1 MSFMPLGRRALLT
14 GTAGTL
20 AVATLRMRALAA
32 PRATESNGLL
42 HGLAPRDGLFER
54 LPVEDPSRTLLARGW
69 LFHEGDITPPP
80 PVTHD
85 DTYSNAKAG
94 NARGAAAMDHD
105 DSDWAEVTL
114 PHDWASAQGFVETA
128 NVAQGYRPRGIG
140 WYRRTLRL
148 DPADRGKRLELHFG
162 AIATAATIWI
172 NGSIVAR
179 NFSGYNA
186 IDIDLTP
193 FARFGDELNV
203 IAIRVDANAMEGWWY
218 EGAGL
223 YRHVWL
229 SKRPPVSIATYGVHC
244 DPRLGGDGRWS
255 VPVTVTLD
263 SIAREAATANVLVD
277 LLDPAGKVIG
287 SARGQ
292 AQLQPLAQAEV
303 AMTLP
308 VDNPVRWSIETP
320 TLYTVRVTT
329 DAPGGGDERRIPIGF
344 RTIRFDAEQGFFLN
358 DRHVKLKGVCLH
370 QDHAGVGVAVP
381 DALLEWRLQRMKDTG
396 VNAIRCSH
404 NAQAEA
410 FYQLCD
416 RMGFVLMDEN
426 RIFNPAPE
434 NMAQLEWLVRAH
446 RNHPSIIL
454 WSVFNEEPMQGTEA
468 GVKMVRRMTAHV
480 HALDD
485 SRPVT
490 AAMNGSFYD
499 PQNVSSVVDVMGFN
513 YYQGDYDKFH
523 ALNPAKPSTSSEDT
537 SAFMTRGAYATDQ
550 ERHVMSS
557 MDDEAAPWG
566 ATHRKAWA
574 EIAKRRFIAGGF
586 VWTGFDYHGEPTPFT
601 WPTIA
606 SFFGILDLCG
616 FPKTAYDIHRAHWID
631 DTAVV
636 GIAPHWTWPG
646 KEGQP
651 IALLVTSNAE
661 RVRVVLNGR
670 MIGEQA
676 VDRIMGN
683 SFTVPYAPGRL
694 EAIALNGGREVA
706 RAVHETAGPAV
717 ALRLTPAR
725 RQMLGD
731 NEDVVPVTIDAVD
744 AKGRHVPTE
753 NRMTR
758 FTIDGA
764 TLIGVGNGDPNSHES
779 EKAPQRSLFNGL
791 AQMLVQAGEGRG
803 KVTIVASAD
812 GLRPARLVI
821 DRVAAT
827 PRAQV
832 AVTPPGAFILN
843 WRRSPSFATAPDPG
857 LMPPVNDN
865 NSWDFTRSGNTTGPE
880 AGASFRLY
888 RATLPVRRRVVEEGG
903 NVTFAR
909 IDGRAR
915 VFVDGKEVAAK
926 TDFAAAP
933 LVASIPAGAKT
944 IAVIVEAQPN
954 TRSGFNGTV
963 RVAPKG

>member
-1 MSFMPLGRRALLT
+1 MTFMPLGRRALLT
-14 GTAGTL
+14 GTAGSL
-20 AVATLRMRALAA
+20 AAATLPVRAITA
-32 PRATESNGLL
+32 PRPTEPSGLL
-42 HGLAPRDGLFER
+42 HGLGPRDGLFER

-69 LFHEGDITPPP
+69 LFHEGDITPPA

-94 NARGAAAMDHD
+94 NARGAAAMDYD
-105 DSDWAEVTL
+105 DSDWAAVTL

-162 AIATAATIWI
+162 AIATAATIWV

-229 SKRPPVSIATYGVHC
+229 SKRSPVSITTDGVHC
-244 DPRLGGDGRWS
+244 DPRLGSDGCWS
-255 VPVTVTLD
+255 VPVTVALN
-263 SIAREAATANVLVD
+263 SIASEMAAANVLVD
-277 LLDPAGKVIG
+277 LLDPAGKVVA

-292 AQLQPLAQAEV
+292 AQLPPLGEAAV
-303 AMTLP
+303 ALSLP
-308 VDNPVRWSIETP
+308 VADPQLWSIETP

-329 DAPGGGDERRIPIGF
+329 DAPGGGDERRIAIGF
-344 RTIRFDAEQGFFLN
+344 RTIRFDAAQGFFLN
-358 DRHVKLKGVCLH
+358 DKAVKLKGVCLH

-381 DALLEWRLQRMKDTG
+381 DALLAWRLQRMRDIG

-404 NAQAEA
+404 NAQADA

-416 RMGFVLMDEN
+416 RMGFVVMDEN
-426 RIFNPAPE
+426 RVFNPAPE

-468 GVKMVRRMTAHV
+468 GVEMVRRMAAQV

-499 PQNVSSVVDVMGFN
+499 PKNVSSVVDVMGFN

-537 SAFMTRGAYATDQ
+537 SAFMTRGAYTTDKAA
-550 ERHVMSS
+550 HVMSS

-566 ATHRKAWA
+566 ATHRDAWA

-631 DTAVV
+631 DQAVV
-636 GIAPHWTWPG
+636 GVAPHWTWPG

-651 IALLVTSNAE
+651 MPLLVASNAE
-661 RVRVVLNGR
+661 RVRLVLNGR

-683 SFTVPYAPGRL
+683 RFIVPYAPGKL
-694 EAIALNGGREVA
+694 EAVALNGGREVA

-731 NEDVVPVTIDAVD
+731 TEDVVPVTIDAVD

-753 NRMTR
+753 NRTTR

-812 GLRPARLVI
+812 ELRAARLVI

-827 PRAQV
+827 SRAQV
-832 AVTPPGAFILN
+832 AVTPPGAFILG
-843 WRRSPSFATAPDPG
+843 WRRSRSFATAPDPG
-857 LMPPVNDN
+857 MTPPVNDN
-865 NSWDFTRSGNTTGPE
+865 NSWDFTRSGTPAAPE
-880 AGASFRLY
+880 AGPSFRLY
-888 RATLPVRRRVVEEGG
+888 RAALPVRRRVVAEGG
-903 NVTFAR
+903 TLSFAQIEGR
-909 IDGRAR
+909 ATVYVDGRQ
-915 VFVDGKEVAAK
+915 VAAK
-926 TDFAAAP
+926 TDPAAGT
-933 LVASIPAGAKT
+933 LVVPVPAGAKGV
-944 IAVIVEAQPN
+944 AVLIDAAPGA
-954 TRSGFNGTV
+954 RSGITGAV
-963 RVAPKG
+963 RLAPKG

>member
-1 MSFMPLGRRALLT
+1 MTFLPMGRRALLT

-20 AVATLRMRALAA
+20 AATALPALSAA
-32 PRATESNGLL
+32 NGTAPSGLL
-42 HGLAPRDGLFER
+42 HGLSPRPGLPER
-54 LPVEDPSRTLLARGW
+54 LPVEDPSRILLSNGW
-69 LFHEGDITPPP
+69 LFHEGDIVPPP
-80 PVTHD
+80 PTTHD
-85 DTYSNAKAG
+85 ETYTNAKAG
-94 NARGAAAMDHD
+94 NARGAAAMEYD
-105 DSDWAEVTL
+105 DSDWASVTV

-148 DPADRGKRLELHFG
+148 DPADRGKKLELYFG

-172 NGSIVAR
+172 NGSVVAR

-186 IDIDLTP
+186 VQVDLTP

-203 IAIRVDANAMEGWWY
+203 IAIRVDATAMEGWWY

-229 SKRPPVSIATYGVHC
+229 AKRSPVSIATDGVHC
-244 DPRLGGDGRWS
+244 DPRLGSDGRWQ
-255 VPVTVTLD
+255 VPVSVTLE
-263 SIAREAATANVLVD
+263 SIARTAATATVMVD
-277 LLDPAGKVIG
+277 LLDPAGKVVG
-287 SARGQ
+287 SAR
-292 AQLQPLAQAEV
+292 AQAMLQSLGEAQV
-303 AMTLP
+303 ALSLP
-308 VDNPVRWSIETP
+308 VTEPQRWSIETP

-329 DAPGGGDERRIPIGF
+329 DAPGGGDERRIAIGF
-344 RTIRFDAEQGFFLN
+344 RTIRFDANEGFFLN
-358 DRHVKLKGVCLH
+358 DRAVKLKGVCLH

-381 DALLEWRLQRMKDTG
+381 DALLGWRLQRMKDTG

-404 NAQAEA
+404 NAQAPE

-416 RMGFVLMDEN
+416 RMGFVVMDEN

-468 GVKMVRRMTAHV
+468 GVEMVRRMAARV

-523 ALNPAKPSTSSEDT
+523 ALNPAKPSSSSEDT
-537 SAFMTRGAYATDQ
+537 SAFMTRGAYATDKA
-550 ERHVMSS
+550 RHVMSS
-557 MDDEAAPWG
+557 MDTEAAPWG
-566 ATHRKAWA
+566 ATHRNAWA

-586 VWTGFDYHGEPTPFT
+586 VWTGFDYHGEPTPFI

-631 DTAVV
+631 DRAVV

-646 KEGQP
+646 REGQP
-651 IALLVTSNAE
+651 IELLVTSNAE

-683 SFTVPYAPGRL
+683 AFTVPYAAGKL
-694 EAIALNGGREVA
+694 EAIALRGGREVA
-706 RAVHETAGPAV
+706 RARHETAGPAV

-725 RQMLGD
+725 NQMLGD
-731 NEDVVPVTIDAVD
+731 NEDVVPVTIDTVD
-744 AKGRHVPTE
+744 AQGRHVPTE
-753 NRMTR
+753 NRLTR
-758 FTIDGA
+758 FTVDGA
-764 TLIGVGNGDPNSHES
+764 TLIGVGNGDPNCHES

-803 KVTIVASAD
+803 KVTIAASAE
-812 GLRPARLVI
+812 GLRPERLVI

-832 AVTPPGAFILN
+832 AVTPTGAFILG
-843 WRRSPSFATAPDPG
+843 WRRSKSFAAAPDPA
-857 LMPPVNDN
+857 LAPPPGDN
-865 NSWDFTRSGNTTGPE
+865 NSWDFTRSGSAATPE
-880 AGASFRLY
+880 AGPSFRLY
-888 RATLPVRRRVVEEGG
+888 RAALPARRRIVAEGG
-903 NVTFAR
+903 TLGFAR
-909 IDGRAR
+909 IEGRAT
-915 VFVDGKEVAAK
+915 VFVDGRQVAAK
-926 TDFAAAP
+926 RDFAAGP
-933 LVASIPAGAKT
+933 LEATVPAGAKT
-944 IAVIVEAQPN
+944 VAVLVEAQPN
-954 TRSGFNGTV
+954 ARSGLTGAV
-963 RVAPKG
+963 RLAPR

>member
-1 MSFMPLGRRALLT
+1 MGRRALLT
-14 GTAGTL
+14 GTAGSL
-20 AVATLRMRALAA
+20 AAATLPVRAIAA
-32 PRATESNGLL
+32 PRPTEPSGLL
-42 HGLAPRDGLFER
+42 HGLGPRDGLFER

-69 LFHEGDITPPP
+69 LFHEGDITPPA

-94 NARGAAAMDHD
+94 NARGAAAMDYD
-105 DSDWAEVTL
+105 DSDWAAVTL

-229 SKRPPVSIATYGVHC
+229 SKRAPVSIATDGVHC
-244 DPRLGGDGRWS
+244 DPRPGSDGRWS
-255 VPVTVTLD
+255 VPVTVALN
-263 SIAREAATANVLVD
+263 SIARETAAANVLVD
-277 LLDPAGKVIG
+277 LLDPAGKVVA
-287 SARGQ
+287 SSRGQ
-292 AQLQPLAQAEV
+292 AQLPSLGEAEV
-303 AMTLP
+303 ALSLP
-308 VDNPVRWSIETP
+308 VADPQLWSIETP
-320 TLYTVRVTT
+320 TLYTVRVIT
-329 DAPGGGDERRIPIGF
+329 DAPGGGDERRIAIGF
-344 RTIRFDAEQGFFLN
+344 RTIRFDASQGFFLN
-358 DRHVKLKGVCLH
+358 DKAVKLKGVCLH

-381 DALLEWRLQRMKDTG
+381 DALLAWRLQRMKDTG

-404 NAQAEA
+404 NAQADA

-416 RMGFVLMDEN
+416 RMGFVVMDEN
-426 RIFNPAPE
+426 RVFNPAPE

-468 GVKMVRRMTAHV
+468 GVEMVRRMAAQV

-499 PQNVSSVVDVMGFN
+499 PKNVSSVVDVMGFN

-537 SAFMTRGAYATDQ
+537 SAFMTRGAYTTDKAA
-550 ERHVMSS
+550 HVLSS

-566 ATHRKAWA
+566 ATHRDAWA

-631 DTAVV
+631 DQAVV
-636 GIAPHWTWPG
+636 GVAPHWTWPG

-651 IALLVTSNAE
+651 MPLLVASNAE
-661 RVRVVLNGR
+661 RVRLVLNGR

-683 SFTVPYAPGRL
+683 RFIVPYAPGKL
-694 EAIALNGGREVA
+694 EAVALNGGREVA

-731 NEDVVPVTIDAVD
+731 TEDVVPVTIDAVD
-744 AKGRHVPTE
+744 AKGHHVPTE
-753 NRMTR
+753 NRTTR

-812 GLRPARLVI
+812 GLRAARLVI
-821 DRVAAT
+821 DRLAAT

-832 AVTPPGAFILN
+832 AVTPPGAFILG
-843 WRRSPSFATAPDPG
+843 WRRSRSFATAPDPG
-857 LMPPVNDN
+857 MTPPVNDN
-865 NSWDFTRSGNTTGPE
+865 NSWDFTRSGTPAAPE
-880 AGASFRLY
+880 AGPSFRLY
-888 RATLPVRRRVVEEGG
+888 RAALPVRRRVVAEGG
-903 NVTFAR
+903 TLSFAQIEGR
-909 IDGRAR
+909 ATVYVDGRQ
-915 VFVDGKEVAAK
+915 VAAK
-926 TDFAAAP
+926 TDPAAGT
-933 LVASIPAGAKT
+933 LVVPVPAGAKGV
-944 IAVIVEAQPN
+944 AVLVEAVPGA
-954 TRSGFNGTV
+954 RSGITGAV
-963 RVAPKG
+963 RLAPKG

>member
-1 MSFMPLGRRALLT
+1 MTFMPLGRRALLT
-14 GTAGTL
+14 GSAGTL
-20 AVATLRMRALAA
+20 AAATLPTRALAA
-32 PRATESNGLL
+32 PRDAEQSGLL

-54 LPVEDPSRTLLARGW
+54 LPVEDPSRTLLALGW
-69 LFHEGDITPPP
+69 LFHEGDIVAPP

-85 DTYSNAKAG
+85 DTYGNAKAG
-94 NARGAAAMDHD
+94 NARGAAAMDYD
-105 DSDWAEVTL
+105 DSDWAAVTL

-229 SKRPPVSIATYGVHC
+229 SKRAPVSIATDGVHC
-244 DPRLGGDGRWS
+244 DPRAGSDGRWS
-255 VPVTVTLD
+255 VPVTVALN
-263 SIAREAATANVLVD
+263 SIAREMAAANLLVD
-277 LLDPAGKVIG
+277 LLDPAGKVVA

-292 AQLQPLAQAEV
+292 AQLPPLGEAEV
-303 AMTLP
+303 TLSLP
-308 VDNPVRWSIETP
+308 VADPQRWSIETP

-329 DAPGGGDERRIPIGF
+329 DAPGGGDERRIAIGF
-344 RTIRFDAEQGFFLN
+344 RTIRFDAAQGFFLN
-358 DRHVKLKGVCLH
+358 DKAVKLKGVCLH

-381 DALLEWRLQRMKDTG
+381 DALLAWRLQRMKDTG

-404 NAQAEA
+404 NAQADA

-416 RMGFVLMDEN
+416 RMGFVVMDEN
-426 RIFNPAPE
+426 RVFNPAPE

-468 GVKMVRRMTAHV
+468 GVEMVRRMAAQV

-499 PQNVSSVVDVMGFN
+499 PKNVSSVVDVMGFN

-537 SAFMTRGAYATDQ
+537 SAFMTRGAYTTDKAA
-550 ERHVMSS
+550 HVMSS

-566 ATHRKAWA
+566 ATHRDAWA

-631 DTAVV
+631 DRAVV
-636 GIAPHWTWPG
+636 GVAPHWTWPG
-646 KEGQP
+646 REGQP

-661 RVRVVLNGR
+661 RVRLVLNGR

-683 SFTVPYAPGRL
+683 RFTLPYAPGRL
-694 EAIALNGGREVA
+694 EAVALSGGREVA

-731 NEDVVPVTIDAVD
+731 NEDVVPVTIDAID

-764 TLIGVGNGDPNSHES
+764 TLIGVGNGDSNSHES

-803 KVTIVASAD
+803 KVTIVASAE

-832 AVTPPGAFILN
+832 TVTPPGAFILG
-843 WRRSPSFATAPDPG
+843 WRRSPSFATAPDPV

-865 NSWDFTRSGNTTGPE
+865 NSWDFTRSGTPAVPE
-880 AGASFRLY
+880 AGPSFRLY
-888 RATLPVRRRVVEEGG
+888 RAALPVRRRVVAEGG
-903 NVTFAR
+903 TLSFAQIEGR
-909 IDGRAR
+909 ATVYVDGRQ
-915 VFVDGKEVAAK
+915 VAMK
-926 TDFAAAP
+926 SDPTPAP
-933 LVASIPAGAKT
+933 LVVPVPAGAKGV
-944 IAVIVEAQPN
+944 AVLVEAVPGA
-954 TRSGFNGTV
+954 RSGITGAA
-963 RVAPKG
+963 RLAPKG

>member
-1 MSFMPLGRRALLT
+1 MNFVPIDRRTLLA

-20 AVATLRMRALAA
+20 ATAGLPLSARAARRDA
-32 PRATESNGLL
+32 EPSGLL
-42 HGLAPRDGLFER
+42 HGLSPRPGLPER
-54 LPVEDPSRTLLARGW
+54 LPAEDPSRTLLSHGW
-69 LFHEGDITPPP
+69 LFHEGDIVPPAP
-80 PVTHD
+80 QTHD
-85 DTYSNAKAG
+85 ETYTNAKAG
-94 NARGAAAMDHD
+94 NARGAAAMDYD
-105 DSDWAEVTL
+105 DTDWAQVSV

-148 DPADRGKRLELHFG
+148 EPEDRGRKLELHFG

-172 NGSIVAR
+172 NGSVVAR

-186 IDIDLTP
+186 ITIDLTP

-203 IAIRVDANAMEGWWY
+203 IAIRVDATAMEGWWY

-229 SKRPPVSIATYGVHC
+229 AKRSPVSIATDGVHC
-244 DPRLGGDGRWS
+244 DPRLGSDGRWT
-255 VPVTVTLD
+255 VPVSVALE
-263 SIAREAATANVLVD
+263 SIARAPATATIMVD
-277 LLDPAGKVIG
+277 LLDPTGKVVA

-292 AQLQPLAQAEV
+292 AQLQPLGGVEV
-303 AMTLP
+303 SLSLP
-308 VDNPVRWSIETP
+308 VDNPQRWSIERP

-329 DAPGGGDERRIPIGF
+329 DAPGGGDERRIAIGF
-344 RTIRFDAEQGFFLN
+344 RTIRFDAQAGFFLN
-358 DRHVKLKGVCLH
+358 EQPVKLKGVCLH

-381 DALLEWRLQRMKDTG
+381 DALLAWRLQRMKDTG

-404 NAQAEA
+404 NAQADA

-416 RMGFVLMDEN
+416 RMGFVVMDEN

-468 GVKMVRRMTAHV
+468 GVEMVRRMAARV

-537 SAFMTRGAYATDQ
+537 SAFMTRGAYATD
-550 ERHVMSS
+550 RAAHVMSS
-557 MDDEAAPWG
+557 MDTEAAPWG
-566 ATHRKAWA
+566 ATHRQAWA
-574 EIAKRRFIAGGF
+574 EMAKRRFIAGGF

-631 DTAVV
+631 DQPVV

-651 IALLVTSNAE
+651 VELLVTSNAE

-683 SFTVPYAPGRL
+683 AFTVPYVPGTL
-694 EAIALNGGREVA
+694 EAVALKGGREVA
-706 RAVHETAGPAV
+706 RAVHETAGAAV

-779 EKAPQRSLFNGL
+779 EKAPERSLFNGL

-803 KVTIVASAD
+803 RGTIVATAD

-832 AVTPPGAFILN
+832 EVTPPGAFILG
-843 WRRSPSFATAPDPG
+843 WRRSKSFATAPDPG
-857 LMPPVNDN
+857 MTPPVNDN
-865 NSWDFTRSGNTTGPE
+865 NSWDFTRSGTPAAPESGP
-880 AGASFRLY
+880 SFRLY
-888 RATLPVRRRVVEEGG
+888 RAVLPERRRVMAQGGTLSFAQVEGRAS
-903 NVTFAR
+903 VYV
-909 IDGRAR
+909 DGRQ
-915 VFVDGKEVAAK
+915 VGAK
-926 TDFAAAP
+926 TDPAAGA
-933 LVASIPAGAKT
+933 LVVPVPAGAKGV
-944 IAVIVEAQPN
+944 AVLIEAVPGA
-954 TRSGFNGTV
+954 RSGITGAV
-963 RVAPKG
+963 RLVPKG

>member
-1 MSFMPLGRRALLT
+1 MGRRALLT
-14 GTAGTL
+14 GTAGSL
-20 AVATLRMRALAA
+20 AAATLPVRAIAA
-32 PRATESNGLL
+32 PRPTEPSGLL
-42 HGLAPRDGLFER
+42 HGLGRRDGLFER

-69 LFHEGDITPPP
+69 LFHEGDITPPA

-94 NARGAAAMDHD
+94 NARGAAAMDYD
-105 DSDWAEVTL
+105 DSDWAAVTL

-223 YRHVWL
+223 YRQVWL
-229 SKRPPVSIATYGVHC
+229 SKRAPVSITTDGVHC
-244 DPRLGGDGRWS
+244 DPRLGSDGRWS
-255 VPVTVTLD
+255 VPVTVALN
-263 SIAREAATANVLVD
+263 SIAREMAAANVLVD
-277 LLDPAGKVIG
+277 LLDPAGKVVA

-292 AQLQPLAQAEV
+292 AQLPPLGEAEV
-303 AMTLP
+303 ALSLP
-308 VDNPVRWSIETP
+308 VADPQLWSIETP
-320 TLYTVRVTT
+320 TLYTVRVIT
-329 DAPGGGDERRIPIGF
+329 DAPGGGDERRIAIGF
-344 RTIRFDAEQGFFLN
+344 RTIRFDASQGFFLN
-358 DRHVKLKGVCLH
+358 DKAVKLKGVCLH

-381 DALLEWRLQRMKDTG
+381 DALLAWRLQRMKDTG

-416 RMGFVLMDEN
+416 RMGFVVMDEN
-426 RIFNPAPE
+426 RVFNPAPE

-468 GVKMVRRMTAHV
+468 GVEMVRRMAAQV

-499 PQNVSSVVDVMGFN
+499 PKNVSSVVDVMGFN

-537 SAFMTRGAYATDQ
+537 SAFMTRGAYTTDKAA
-550 ERHVMSS
+550 HVLSS

-566 ATHRKAWA
+566 ATHRDAWA

-631 DTAVV
+631 DQAVV
-636 GIAPHWTWPG
+636 GVAPHWTWPG

-651 IALLVTSNAE
+651 MPLLVTSNAE
-661 RVRVVLNGR
+661 RVRLVLNGR

-683 SFTVPYAPGRL
+683 RFTVAYAPGRL
-694 EAIALNGGREVA
+694 EAIALRGGREVA

-753 NRMTR
+753 NRTTR

-812 GLRPARLVI
+812 GLRAARLVI
-821 DRVAAT
+821 DRLAAT

-832 AVTPPGAFILN
+832 AVTPPGAFILG
-843 WRRSPSFATAPDPG
+843 WRRSRSFATAPDPG
-857 LMPPVNDN
+857 MTPPVNDN
-865 NSWDFTRSGNTTGPE
+865 NSWDFTRSGTPAAPE
-880 AGASFRLY
+880 AGPSFRLY
-888 RATLPVRRRVVEEGG
+888 RAALPVRRRVVAEGG
-903 NVTFAR
+903 TLSFAQIEGR
-909 IDGRAR
+909 ATVYVDGRQ
-915 VFVDGKEVAAK
+915 VAAK
-926 TDFAAAP
+926 TDPAAGT
-933 LVASIPAGAKT
+933 LVVPVPAGAKGV
-944 IAVIVEAQPN
+944 AVLVAAVPGA
-954 TRSGFNGTV
+954 RSGITGAV
-963 RVAPKG
+963 RLAPKG

>member
-1 MSFMPLGRRALLT
+1 MPLGRRALLT
-14 GTAGTL
+14 GTAGSL
-20 AVATLRMRALAA
+20 AAATLPVRAIAA
-32 PRATESNGLL
+32 PRPTEPSGLL
-42 HGLAPRDGLFER
+42 HGLGRRDGLFER

-69 LFHEGDITPPP
+69 LFHEGDITPPA

-94 NARGAAAMDHD
+94 NARGAAAMDYD
-105 DSDWAEVTL
+105 DSDWAAVTL

-223 YRHVWL
+223 YRQVWL
-229 SKRPPVSIATYGVHC
+229 SKRAPVSITTDGVHC
-244 DPRLGGDGRWS
+244 DPRLGSDGRWS
-255 VPVTVTLD
+255 VPVTVALN
-263 SIAREAATANVLVD
+263 SIAREMAAANVLVD
-277 LLDPAGKVIG
+277 LLDPAGKVVA

-292 AQLQPLAQAEV
+292 AQLPPLGEAEV
-303 AMTLP
+303 ALSLP
-308 VDNPVRWSIETP
+308 VADPQLWSIETP
-320 TLYTVRVTT
+320 TLYTVRVIT
-329 DAPGGGDERRIPIGF
+329 DAPGGGDERRIAIGF
-344 RTIRFDAEQGFFLN
+344 RTIRFDASQGFFLN
-358 DRHVKLKGVCLH
+358 DKAVKLKGVCLH

-381 DALLEWRLQRMKDTG
+381 DALLAWRLQRMKDTG

-416 RMGFVLMDEN
+416 RMGFVVMDEN
-426 RIFNPAPE
+426 RVFNPAPE

-468 GVKMVRRMTAHV
+468 GVEMVRRMAAQV

-499 PQNVSSVVDVMGFN
+499 PKNVSSVVDVMGFN

-537 SAFMTRGAYATDQ
+537 SAFMTRGAYTTDKAA
-550 ERHVMSS
+550 HVLSS

-566 ATHRKAWA
+566 ATHRDAWA

-631 DTAVV
+631 DQAVV
-636 GIAPHWTWPG
+636 GVAPHWTWPG

-651 IALLVTSNAE
+651 MPLLVTSNAE
-661 RVRVVLNGR
+661 RVRLVLNGR

-683 SFTVPYAPGRL
+683 RFTVAYAPGRL
-694 EAIALNGGREVA
+694 EAIALRGGREVA

-753 NRMTR
+753 NRTTR

-812 GLRPARLVI
+812 GLRAARLVI
-821 DRVAAT
+821 DRLAAT

-832 AVTPPGAFILN
+832 AVTPPGAFILG
-843 WRRSPSFATAPDPG
+843 WRRSRSFATAPDPG
-857 LMPPVNDN
+857 MTPPVNDN
-865 NSWDFTRSGNTTGPE
+865 NSWDFTRSGTPAAPE
-880 AGASFRLY
+880 AGPSFRLY
-888 RATLPVRRRVVEEGG
+888 RAALPVRRRVVAEGG
-903 NVTFAR
+903 TLSFAQIEGR
-909 IDGRAR
+909 ATVYVDGRQ
-915 VFVDGKEVAAK
+915 VAAK
-926 TDFAAAP
+926 TDPAAGT
-933 LVASIPAGAKT
+933 LVVPVPAGAKGV
-944 IAVIVEAQPN
+944 AVLVAAVPGA
-954 TRSGFNGTV
+954 RSGITGAV
-963 RVAPKG
+963 RLAPKG

>member
-1 MSFMPLGRRALLT
+1 MGRRALLA

-20 AVATLRMRALAA
+20 TAAALPAPAA
-32 PRATESNGLL
+32 PQGVSAGGLL
-42 HGLAPRDGLFER
+42 HGLSPRPGLPER
-54 LPVEDPSRTLLARGW
+54 LPVEDPLRILLSNGW
-69 LFHEGDITPPP
+69 LFHEGDIPSPP

-85 DTYSNAKAG
+85 ETYTNAKAG
-94 NARGAAAMDHD
+94 NARGAAAMEYD
-105 DSDWAEVTL
+105 DSDWAPVTV

-128 NVAQGYRPRGIG
+128 NVSQGYRPRGIG

-172 NGSIVAR
+172 NGSVVAR

-203 IAIRVDANAMEGWWY
+203 IAIRVDATAMEGWWY
-218 EGAGL
+218 EGAGI

-229 SKRPPVSIATYGVHC
+229 AKRPPLSIATDGVHC
-244 DPRLGGDGRWS
+244 DPRRADDGGWR
-255 VPVTVTLD
+255 VPVSVSLE
-263 SIAREAATANVLVD
+263 SIARTAAKADVLVD
-277 LLDPAGKVIG
+277 LLDPAGRVVG
-287 SARGQ
+287 SARAQ
-292 AQLQPLAQAEV
+292 AELQPLGQARV
-303 AMTLP
+303 ALSLP
-308 VDNPVRWSIETP
+308 VAEPRRWSIETP
-320 TLYTVRVTT
+320 TLYTVRVRT
-329 DAPGGGDERRIPIGF
+329 DAPGGGDERRIAIGF
-344 RTIRFDAEQGFFLN
+344 RTIRFDAQAGFFLN
-358 DRHVKLKGVCLH
+358 EQPVKLKGVCLH

-404 NAQAEA
+404 NAQAPE
-410 FYQLCD
+410 FYRLCD
-416 RMGFVLMDEN
+416 RMGFVVMDEN

-446 RNHPSIIL
+446 RNHPCIVL

-468 GVKMVRRMTAHV
+468 GVEMVRRMAARV
-480 HALDD
+480 HALDG

-523 ALNPAKPSTSSEDT
+523 AQNPAKPSTSSEDT
-537 SAFMTRGAYATDQ
+537 SAFMTRGAYATD
-550 ERHVMSS
+550 RAAHVMSS
-557 MDDEAAPWG
+557 MDTEAAPWG
-566 ATHRKAWA
+566 ATHRNAWA
-574 EIAKRRFIAGGF
+574 AIARRRFIAGGF

-631 DTAVV
+631 DRAVV

-646 KEGQP
+646 KEGGPGKEGQP
-651 IALLVTSNAE
+651 VELLVTSNAE

-670 MIGEQA
+670 MVGEAA
-676 VDRIMGN
+676 VDRIRGN
-683 SFTVPYAPGRL
+683 MFTIAYAPGRL
-694 EAIALNGGREVA
+694 EAVALTGGREVA

-725 RQMLGD
+725 NQMLGD
-731 NEDVVPVTIDAVD
+731 HEDVVPVTIDAVD
-744 AKGRHVPTE
+744 AQGRHVPTE

-758 FTIDGA
+758 FTVDGA

-803 KVTIVASAD
+803 KVTITASAA

-827 PRAQV
+827 PRPQV
-832 AVTPPGAFILN
+832 AVTPTGAFILG
-843 WRRSPSFATAPDPG
+843 WRRSRSFATAPDPSLAPSPG
-857 LMPPVNDN
+857 DN
-865 NSWDFTRSGNTTGPE
+865 NSWDFTRSGSAATPE
-880 AGASFRLY
+880 AGPSFRLY
-888 RATLPVRRRVVEEGG
+888 RAPLPVRRRVVAQGG
-903 NVTFAR
+903 TLGFAR
-909 IDGRAR
+909 IEGRATVYVDGRQVAVKR
-915 VFVDGKEVAAK
+915 DFAGGPLEVAVPPGAK
-926 TDFAAAP
+926 AVAVLVEAAP
-933 LVASIPAGAKT
+933 NA
-944 IAVIVEAQPN
+944 
-954 TRSGFNGTV
+954 RSGLTGAV
-963 RVAPKG
+963 RLAPR